1 MNEQLKVIISAEIKK
16 LQDAVG
22 KAKKSISEFTKQAK
36 EKVQKF
42 GDEFSKVG
50 DAAKKGLAV
59 VGGAV
64 AGAAA
69 ALVSLSAS
77 TAEYRTAQAKL
88 NTAFET
94 AGASAGTAQK
104 VYNDL
109 FRVLGDTDTATEAS
123 ALLAQL
129 TTDEEK
135 LSQYTEVLKGVYA
148 SFPDSLPTEA
158 LIEACNETAKTGQV
172 TGNLADALNWTT
184 MSSEEWKK
192 AFEGHPKALKQFE
205 NALKR
210 GETAEDAFN
219 AALTKCNTEAEREQV
234 IRQALTGLYGDAA
247 AEYEKNNASLLAYN
261 EAQAKMAEASAKVGE
276 ALQPVMTALTTLGAD
291 ILTALSPYIEKFA
304 AEYLPKITEALAG
317 VGEKIG
323 EVISWIADNWELVST
338 IGTIIL
344 GIVGTLAAL
353 SAAISVVSAVLA
365 IVTSPITLVVL
376 GIAALVAAVVLC
388 IKYWD
393 EIKAKVK
400 EVVDAIVGWV
410 TDMAGKVGEW
420 FSSIKEKMT
429 TAISEAKEAVSNK
442 FEEIKTNISDKVS
455 SAKEAVVNKFSEIK
469 QGMSDKITEAK
480 TAITS
485 TVSGIIDNFRSKFT
499 TAKTTVLGIFDSIKS
514 GLTDKINAA
523 KDAVGSVIET
533 IKGFFDFKFTLPSIP
548 KPSFGITPSGWK
560 LGDLLEGVIPK
571 LSINWNATGGV
582 FDKPSIVPYGNTL
595 QGLGEAGA
603 EAIVPLEKT
612 KWIDVLADKLAA
624 REGNKPIVL
633 MVDGKVFAQT
643 TIDSINQLTRQT
655 GSLALNIV

>member
-42 GDEFSKVG
+42 SDEFSKVG

-59 VGGAV
+59 VGGAIT
-64 AGAAA
+64 GAAA
-69 ALVSLSAS
+69 ALLTLTAS

-94 AGASAGTAQK
+94 AGASAGTAKQ

-109 FRVLGDTDTATEAS
+109 YRVLGDSDVAVEA
-123 ALLAQL
+123 ANHLAQI
-129 TTDEEK
+129 TTNEK
-135 LSQYTEVLKGVYA
+135 ELREWTNITQGVFATWGDSIEQAGFAEAINHTIKLGEVQG
-148 SFPDSLPTEA
+148 T
-158 LIEACNETAKTGQV
+158 
-172 TGNLADALNWTT
+172 LADGL
-184 MSSEEWKK
+184 EW
-192 AFEGHPKALKQFE
+192 AGI
-205 NALKR
+205 
-210 GETAEDAFN
+210 TVDDFN
-219 AALTKCNTEAEREQV
+219 AKLATCRTEEERASLIQST
-234 IRQALTGLYGDAA
+234 LNGLYGEAA
-247 AEYEKNNASLLAYN
+247 ANYEKNNAALLAHN

-485 TVSGIIDNFRSKFT
+485 TVSGIIDNFKSKFT